1 LQCHLLVSIANRKD
15 LYIRNTE
22 YQSARICRYGKMA
35 LEAYSI
41 YAGDDKEDV
50 LYMIQD
56 RGIYYWDVLNL

>member
-1 LQCHLLVSIANRKD
+1 
-15 LYIRNTE
+15 
-22 YQSARICRYGKMA
+22 MA

-41 YAGDDKEDV
+41 YAGDDEDV